1 VDLTSLRR
9 LKYALGIPN
18 EDQDAILTRVIGA
31 SSAAICRHLRR
42 LDQDDLDGIQRR
54 RRVEYFSPVP
64 GELIF
69 FPAAYPFVAADIESL
84 SIDAYGQYGGSE
96 QNLASTSY
104 VVTEGGRAI
113 AIRIL
118 PTLPAPWHSLS
129 VMSSGLP
136 TTPNALRLIYVGGL
150 AEDPV
155 VSTWTKSADVGGTG
169 QAGNYWRGKT
179 SRSVAYAKAWAAGA
193 ASLEVLSGVFEEGED
208 VEEFAGWKF
217 ARSQGGPEEPT
228 GVTAT
233 LTTCTSRCLAESQ
246 PALVEGCE
254 MQARFLH
261 KNRDTLDTI
270 TVSTD
275 GGTRVSRADLKNKY
289 GLVPEIEWVLGQY
302 INKLVP

>member
-18 EDQDAILTRVIGA
+18 EDQDAVLTRVIGA

-54 RRVEYFSPVP
+54 RRIEYFSPVP
-64 GELIF
+64 GELTF
-69 FPAAYPFVAADIESL
+69 YPAAYPFTAADIESL
-84 SIDAYGQYGGSE
+84 TVDAYGQYGGLE
-96 QNLASTSY
+96 QAIASTSY
-104 VVTEGGRAI
+104 VVTAGGRAI
-113 AIRIL
+113 AIRML
-118 PTLPAPWHSLS
+118 PSLPAPWHSL
-129 VMSSGLP
+129 P
-136 TTPNALRLIYVGGL
+136 TMPNALRLIYVGGL

-155 VSTWTKSADVGGTG
+155 VSTWTKGADVGGTG

-179 SRSVAYAKAWAAGA
+179 SRSVAYAKAWAAGT
-193 ASLEVLSGVFEEGED
+193 ASLEVLSGAFLEDED
-208 VEEFAGWKF
+208 VEEFADWKF
-217 ARSQGGPEEPT
+217 ARSQGGPLDPT

-246 PALVEGCE
+246 IALVEGCE

-289 GLVPEIEWVLGQY
+289 GLLPEIEWTLDQY
-302 INKLVP
+302 LNKLAP